1 MILTVTPNT
10 TVDLTLFVNGYVK
23 DRTMRATSNVYS
35 MGGKPTDASWILGE
49 IGIPSLAIGF
59 AAGSIGEK
67 IKSMLTARGVQ
78 TDFIPVGGES
88 RINTVIVDTADN
100 TMSTITTSTLLIQP
114 AHMDVLKQKYET
126 ALKDASCVITG
137 GTLPKDVPP
146 SIYTSYIAMAKQHGV
161 PVIFDAQGDNL
172 AAGLISQPD
181 FVKPNRYELAGLV
194 GYDINTLEDA
204 YLAGCTLVER
214 YHTTP
219 IITLDG
225 DGALAVTA
233 DRAYYVPP
241 IKVDVVSAAG
251 AGDAM
256 LAGLA
261 ASLLRK
267 QPLEE
272 GLRLGAAA
280 ATAVLLMPGTADCRR
295 ADVERFLPQ
304 VKVLP
309 YPLQ

>member
-10 TVDLTLFVNGYVK
+10 TLDLMLFVDGYHK
-23 DRTMRATSNVYS
+23 DRTMRATNNLYS

-67 IKSMLTARGVQ
+67 VKSMLGERGVQ

-88 RINTVIVDTADN
+88 RINTVIVDTADR

-114 AHMDVLKQKYET
+114 THMDALQQKYE
-126 ALKDASCVITG
+126 ALLPDADVVITG
-137 GTLPKDVPP
+137 GTLPRDVPP
-146 SIYTSYIAMAKQHGV
+146 SIYTSYIALAKQHNI
-161 PVIFDAQGDNL
+161 PIIFDAQGDNL
-172 AAGLISQPD
+172 AAGLLSQPD
-181 FVKPNRYELAGLV
+181 YVKPNRYELAGLV
-194 GYDINTLEDA
+194 GYDINTLADA
-204 YLAGCTLVER
+204 YRAGCELIER
-214 YHTTP
+214 YPTTP
-219 IITLDG
+219 IITLDA
-225 DGALAVTA
+225 DGALAVLP
-233 DRAYYVPP
+233 DRAYYLPP

-261 ASLLRK
+261 ASIYRQ
-267 QPLEE
+267 QPIEE
-272 GLRLGAAA
+272 GLRLGVAA
-280 ATAVLLMPGTADCRR
+280 ATAVLLQPGTADCRR

-304 VKVLP
+304 VQVLP
-309 YPLQ
+309 YPH

>member
-10 TVDLTLFVNGYVK
+10 TVDLTLFVDGFVK
-23 DRTMRATSNVYS
+23 DRTMRATNNVYS

-78 TDFIPVGGES
+78 TDFIPVGGDS

-114 AHMDVLKQKYET
+114 AHMDALKQRYLI
-126 ALKDASCVITG
+126 ALKEASCVVTG

-146 SIYTSYIAMAKQHGV
+146 SIYTSYITLAKEHHV
-161 PVIFDAQGDNL
+161 PVIFDAQGENL
-172 AAGLISQPD
+172 VAGLVAQPD

-204 YLAGCTLVER
+204 YRAGCELVER

-225 DGALAVTA
+225 DGALAVMA
-233 DRAYYVPP
+233 DRAFYVPP
-241 IKVDVVSAAG
+241 LKVDVVSAAG

-256 LAGLA
+256 LAGIA

-309 YPLQ
+309 YPL